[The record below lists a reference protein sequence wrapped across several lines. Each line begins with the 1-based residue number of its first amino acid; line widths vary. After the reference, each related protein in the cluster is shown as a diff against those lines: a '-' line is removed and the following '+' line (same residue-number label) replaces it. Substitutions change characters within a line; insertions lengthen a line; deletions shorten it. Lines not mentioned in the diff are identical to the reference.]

1 MVAPPVMRGLA
12 AGIGMRLG
20 GPRVASAAGIGML
33 LAAAL
38 AALAAPAAA
47 AGIDPQLIA
56 RAKKEGQ
63 VVYYTDLIVNQVV
76 RPLVAAFEKTY
87 GIKVNFTRGD
97 SQANSLKVLNE
108 YRAGKVQSDVF
119 GLTSG
124 LHVLIDAGAVRQFT
138 AANGNELPAQYRDPD
153 RHWVS
158 SHRYVMTPAVNT
170 SLVPAAQRPKSYDD
184 LLAPA
189 WKDRMVWKPNDLSGA
204 PGFVG
209 NVLLSMGEARG
220 MDYLRKLAG
229 QNIKM
234 VNASAR
240 AILDQVI
247 GGEYA
252 MSLQIFNH
260 HAAISAKKGA
270 PVEWLRFSPV
280 TVNPGLLA
288 LPKNA
293 PHPNAGLLFVE
304 FLTSKEGQAIFQK
317 ANYLPARPDVPPL
330 MAELVPEKGGFAA
343 TVVTPAI
350 QARHLDRWEKTVA
363 DLFR

>member
-1 MVAPPVMRGLA
+1 MRKQPIA
-12 AGIGMRLG
+12 AAI
-20 GPRVASAAGIGML
+20 AL

-38 AALAAPAAA
+38 PASAAEISPA
-47 AGIDPQLIA
+47 LIA
-56 RAKKEGQ
+56 AAKKEGQ
-63 VVYYTDLIVNQVV
+63 LTYYTDLIVNQVV
-76 RPLVAAFEKTY
+76 RPLVTAFEAKY
-87 GIKVNFTRGD
+87 GIKVNFSRGD
-97 SQANSLKVLNE
+97 SQANSLKILNE
-108 YRAGKVQSDVF
+108 YKAGKVQSDVF

-124 LHVLIDAGAVRQFT
+124 LHVLVDAGAVRPFT
-138 AANGNELPAQYRDPD
+138 AANADELPLQYRDPD

-158 SHRYVMTPAVNT
+158 SHRFVMTPAVNT
-170 SLVPAAQRPKSYDD
+170 SLVASAQRPKSYQD

-189 WKDRMVWKPNDLSGA
+189 WREKMVWKPNDLSGA
-204 PGFVG
+204 PGFIG
-209 NVLLSMGEARG
+209 NILLSMGEERG
-220 MDYLRKLAG
+220 MEYLRRLAK

-234 VNASAR
+234 VRGSAR

-270 PVEWLRFSPV
+270 PVEWLRLSPA

-293 PHPNAGLLFVE
+293 PRPNAGLLFVE

-330 MAELVPEKGGFAA
+330 TPELVPEKGGFGA
-343 TVVTPAI
+343 TVITPAI
-350 QARHLDRWEKTVA
+350 QAKHLDRWEKLA
-363 DLFR
+363 AQMFR